1 MLCRGL
7 SSHMLHFADKAT
19 RARRLESNA
28 LYPRRVPQDAPGAFR
43 DERAFSEPRTMEGF
57 ANDLTP
63 NHEEFKDRGALPPQP
78 FSMIARDRI
87 LSRDEVRPG
96 TQKV

>member
-1 MLCRGL
+1 MQT
-7 SSHMLHFADKAT
+7 SHP
-19 RARRLESNA
+19 RARTQKGFEAPDRYVQGTSNDGV
-28 LYPRRVPQDAPGAFR
+28 LRSFQDAPGAFR

-78 FSMIARDRI
+78 FSMIARDCI